1 MMVPRTKKGVI
12 TDMNGNFSLEVAAG
26 DEVEISY
33 LGYTTQKIKISA
45 QNFLNV
51 VLREDAKSLNE
62 VVVVGYGSVK
72 KSDLTGSVAS
82 VSNTTLLRG
91 GKTNSAGALQ
101 GELSGVTIT
110 RSNNKP
116 GGEIGRASCR
126 ERV

>member
-1 MMVPRTKKGVI
+1 
-12 TDMNGNFSLEVAAG
+12 MNGNFSLEVAAG

-82 VSNTTLLRG
+82 VSIQLCLEVEKRTLQVRC
-91 GKTNSAGALQ
+91 K
-101 GELSGVTIT
+101 E
-110 RSNNKP
+110 
-116 GGEIGRASCR
+116 SCP
-126 ERV
+126 V

>member
-1 MMVPRTKKGVI
+1 MVGANVMVPRTKKGVI

-62 VVVVGYGSVK
+62 VVVVGYCLGWFPIEPSY
-72 KSDLTGSVAS
+72 
-82 VSNTTLLRG
+82 RII
-91 GKTNSAGALQ
+91 
-101 GELSGVTIT
+101 VTIRIVIAFLT
-110 RSNNKP
+110 IAKFIACKDHRRSLTK
-116 GGEIGRASCR
+116 
-126 ERV
+126 